1 MALPPTRWC
10 RRAATAA
17 AASRRV
23 RRTPETETPVTPK
36 ALLASALAAAVLLPA
51 LGAAPASAEDEPRL
65 IGDTTA
71 PVVETSPPA
80 AEAPPSTGGVAVPT
94 GETAATAGE
103 GPGAAEDA
111 DTAAGEGSGSA
122 GDGSASTGDA
132 GDAFSSTYRHNTFE
146 RPAAGTAYTLDEWE
160 KDGWYASSARGL
172 EERAVIDDSVPAHG
186 GGQSLR
192 VLYPEGRIGAQESG
206 GLAPFQLSP
215 AREYYLSFWARLG
228 EDFSWGTT
236 SFGGKLGFGLAGGA
250 GCSGGDVCTG
260 ENGYSSRVVWR
271 RDGKAELYYYH
282 MDKAGEFGDSEP
294 LVADGSAVH
303 LPRGEWVHIAQR
315 VRVNTVTDGRAE
327 PDGEIE
333 VFYNGEPAAL
343 VTGLRLVTDD
353 DLVDKAYLSTFFG
366 GSTEGFAPA
375 HDSYAW
381 YDDLKVSTSRAD
393 ICELGGCA

>member
-1 MALPPTRWC
+1 M
-10 RRAATAA
+10 
-17 AASRRV
+17 
-23 RRTPETETPVTPK
+23 TPK

-51 LGAAPASAEDEPRL
+51 LGAAPASAQDEPRL

-71 PVVETSPPA
+71 PAGEVRTPA
-80 AEAPPSTGGVAVPT
+80 AEAPPSSGDVTVPPGEAAVPS
-94 GETAATAGE
+94 GEAAA
-103 GPGAAEDA
+103 PAEDA
-111 DTAAGEGSGSA
+111 DATAGEGSGSA
-122 GDGSASTGDA
+122 AEGAAGTAGDGPASGGDV

-192 VLYPEGRIGAQESG
+192 VLYPEGKIGAQESG

-294 LVADGSAVH
+294 LVADGSVVH

-353 DLVDKAYLSTFFG
+353 DLVDKAYLSSFFG

-375 HDSYAW
+375 HDSYVW

>member
-1 MALPPTRWC
+1 M
-10 RRAATAA
+10 
-17 AASRRV
+17 
-23 RRTPETETPVTPK
+23 TPK

-51 LGAAPASAEDEPRL
+51 LGAAPASAQDDPRL

-71 PVVETSPPA
+71 PAGEVRTPA
-80 AEAPPSTGGVAVPT
+80 AEAPPSSGDVAVPP
-94 GETAATAGE
+94 GEAAVPAGGADATAGE
-103 GPGAAEDA
+103 GAGA
-111 DTAAGEGSGSA
+111 EGSGPA
-122 GDGSASTGDA
+122 GDGTGSGEGAAGTNGDGPASGGDA

-160 KDGWYASSARGL
+160 EDGWYASSARGL

-192 VLYPEGRIGAQESG
+192 VLYPEGKIGAQESG

-260 ENGYSSRVVWR
+260 ENGYTSRVVWR

-294 LVADGSAVH
+294 LVADGSVVH

-353 DLVDKAYLSTFFG
+353 DLVDKAYLSSFFG

-375 HDSYAW
+375 HDSYVW

>member
-1 MALPPTRWC
+1 MALPPTRWY
-10 RRAATAA
+10 RGAATGAA
-17 AASRRV
+17 VPRRV
-23 RRTPETETPVTPK
+23 RRSPETETPVTPK
-36 ALLASALAAAVLLPA
+36 ALLASALAATVLLPA
-51 LGAAPASAEDEPRL
+51 LGTAPASAEDVPRP

-71 PVVETSPPA
+71 PVG
-80 AEAPPSTGGVAVPT
+80 EAPPPAGDVAVP
-94 GETAATAGE
+94 AGE
-103 GPGAAEDA
+103 AVAP
-111 DTAAGEGSGSA
+111 AGEVADPASA
-122 GDGSASTGDA
+122 GDDPASAGDA
-132 GDAFSSTYRHNTFE
+132 EGAFSSTYRHNTFE
-146 RPAAGTAYTLDEWE
+146 RPAAGSAYTLAEWE
-160 KDGWYASSARGL
+160 KDGWYAPSARGL

-192 VLYPEGRIGAQESG
+192 VLYPEGKIGPRDSG
-206 GLAPFQLSP
+206 GLAPFRLTP
-215 AREYYLSFWARLG
+215 AREYYLSFWARLD

-282 MDKAGEFGDSEP
+282 MDKKGEFGDSEP
-294 LVADGSAVH
+294 LVADGAAVH

-315 VRVNTVTDGRAE
+315 VRVNTVTDGQAS

-333 VFYNGEPAAL
+333 VFYNGEPAAM
-343 VTGLRLVTDD
+343 VTGLRLVTDE
-353 DLVDKAYLSTFFG
+353 DLVDKAYLWSFFG

-375 HDSYAW
+375 HDSYVW

-393 ICELGGCA
+393 ICELGGCV

>member
-1 MALPPTRWC
+1 M
-10 RRAATAA
+10 
-17 AASRRV
+17 
-23 RRTPETETPVTPK
+23 TPK

-80 AEAPPSTGGVAVPT
+80 AEASPSTGGVAVPA
-94 GETAATAGE
+94 GEAAAPSGDGSASAGDAAATAGEGSGSAEDTAATAGE
-103 GPGAAEDA
+103 GSGSAEGADA
-111 DTAAGEGSGSA
+111 TAGEGSGSA
-122 GDGSASTGDA
+122 EDTAATAGDA

-294 LVADGSAVH
+294 LVADGSVVH

-375 HDSYAW
+375 HDSYVW

>member
-1 MALPPTRWC
+1 M
-10 RRAATAA
+10 
-17 AASRRV
+17 
-23 RRTPETETPVTPK
+23 TPK

-51 LGAAPASAEDEPRL
+51 LGAAPASAQDEPRL

-71 PVVETSPPA
+71 PAGEVRTPA
-80 AEAPPSTGGVAVPT
+80 AEAPPSSGDVAVPP
-94 GETAATAGE
+94 GEAAVPSGE
-103 GPGAAEDA
+103 AAAPAEDA
-111 DTAAGEGSGSA
+111 DATAAEGSGSA
-122 GDGSASTGDA
+122 EGAGLGEGAAGTAGDGPASGGDV

-186 GGQSLR
+186 GGKSLR
-192 VLYPEGRIGAQESG
+192 VLYPEGKIGAQESG

-294 LVADGSAVH
+294 LVADGSVVH

-353 DLVDKAYLSTFFG
+353 DLVDKAYLSSFFG

-375 HDSYAW
+375 HDSYVW

>member
-1 MALPPTRWC
+1 MSR
-10 RRAATAA
+10 RRA
-17 AASRRV
+17 S
-23 RRTPETETPVTPK
+23 
-36 ALLASALAAAVLLPA
+36 
-51 LGAAPASAEDEPRL
+51 APASAQDDPRL

-71 PVVETSPPA
+71 PAAEVRTPA
-80 AEAPPSTGGVAVPT
+80 AEAPPSSGDVAVPP
-94 GETAATAGE
+94 GEDAVPSGEAAA
-103 GPGAAEDA
+103 PAEDA
-111 DTAAGEGSGSA
+111 DATAVEGSGSGEGVA
-122 GDGSASTGDA
+122 GAVGDGPASGGDV

-186 GGQSLR
+186 GGKSLR
-192 VLYPEGRIGAQESG
+192 VLYPEGKIGAQESG

-294 LVADGSAVH
+294 LVSDGSVVH

-353 DLVDKAYLSTFFG
+353 DLVDKAYLSSFFG

-375 HDSYAW
+375 HDSYVW